1 MKIVLLGATKGMGRA
16 LARLM
21 ATRGD
26 ELFLLGRHPGD
37 LGDCASDLQDRGAGG
52 EVGYAPCDLLEPAGF
67 AAALDSATV
76 RLGRL
81 EAVVVTAGLYGTQ
94 EALESDRALRE
105 RVLTVGL
112 TNTVEFCE
120 QARVRLVK
128 TGGGVLCVFSSV
140 AGDRARKP
148 VILYGAAKAGLSYY
162 LEGLDLKFRGDGLR
176 TVLVKPGFVRT
187 GMTEGLKEPPFAVDA
202 EAAALAALKAI
213 DRGQPVVY
221 VPRIWRLVMLG
232 VRCVPRWLMRRSNF

>member
-1 MKIVLLGATKGMGRA
+1 MG
-16 LARLM
+16 
-21 ATRGD
+21 
-26 ELFLLGRHPGD
+26 F
-37 LGDCASDLQDRGAGG
+37 
-52 EVGYAPCDLLEPAGF
+52 
-67 AAALDSATV
+67 
-76 RLGRL
+76 
-81 EAVVVTAGLYGTQ
+81 
-94 EALESDRALRE
+94 
-105 RVLTVGL
+105 

-202 EAAALAALKAI
+202 EAAALAALKASPAAGASAPLTADSMMMFSSLKGGLPNGI
-213 DRGQPVVY
+213 GRPG
-221 VPRIWRLVMLG
+221 LVSKVSRRAG
-232 VRCVPRWLMRRSNF
+232 PSVIARWQLWQS